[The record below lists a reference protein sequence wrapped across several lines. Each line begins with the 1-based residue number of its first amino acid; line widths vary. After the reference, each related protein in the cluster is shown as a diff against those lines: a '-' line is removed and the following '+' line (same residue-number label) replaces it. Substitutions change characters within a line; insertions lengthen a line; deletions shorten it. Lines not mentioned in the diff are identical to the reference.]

1 MIDAL
6 MREEEDGLHAR
17 VKLHDLPGL
26 LEQLM
31 RHQLA

>member
-26 LEQLM
+26 LESN
-31 RHQLA
+31 